1 MGNKHFAFLARTV
14 LVRNNNV
21 DEAARLLNRI
31 LGKEDIFDQFRR
43 TRYYEKPFQQRR
55 RINYEKCKGIYNE
68 DMARKINFIMRK
80 NREDP
85 YPGCH

>member
-1 MGNKHFAFLARTV
+1 MSNRHVSFIARTV
-14 LVRNNNV
+14 LVRNGNV

-31 LGKEDIFDQFRR
+31 LGREGIFDQYRR

-55 RINYEKCKGIYNE
+55 RINYEKCKAIYNE
-68 DMARKINFIMRK
+68 DMTRKIKFIMRK

-85 YPGCH
+85 FPGCH